1 MAARY
6 FSTFYSA
13 YAQKQHTVFVYDSEF
28 TGDISEITLQNV
40 ELNYPP
46 GQAGRFDTVLA
57 AELSAKI
64 IINTSELDTFVEDLA
79 GAPEGRFMLSLTQG
93 ITNLFIGYV
102 LPDLAQQEDTTI
114 EVGYVFDLRAT
125 DGLARLKTIP
135 YNNSGNPYE
144 GAQTF
149 IEHIFN
155 CLNKLPDVLGF
166 YASNNF
172 LLRTVVNWHAQ
183 QYTYASSIN
192 PLARARVPHR
202 AFYTIDTK
210 GNYVYRTCFEV
221 LEEICRAWGAR
232 MVYSEYAFYFVQIN
246 EYATPSAKTVFS
258 YTKTQTQTSQTVD
271 FRRTHNQADT
281 GSDLVRLGGG
291 IFRFF
296 PPLKNVQVDYKHIAT
311 RNFVAGWRFNDAA
324 LIDQVSSF
332 GQSARFS
339 FSGTIRAAVVD
350 VFDPPPG
357 EFPIYLIVNISIK
370 VNTQYLVRTAQVVGG
385 SIVYG
390 APEWTSTP
398 LPTNARYQVAIL
410 LSQSDREETIFEQF
424 ITPSL
429 LDEGEL
435 TFEIVS
441 FGLYKLDG
449 TASDILSIGTL
460 FVSTENLY
468 LELLFEGTLDNQ
480 ADIRRF
486 IATNNAPGNS
496 ATIEF
501 PTIIG
506 DGIGMNSP
514 GHIEVLNDDTE
525 WEISEGWRVGN
536 SGTFREFST
545 LLAAEIIRGQLTP
558 VRRYFGRYAIR
569 ETGRLMYA
577 HHVIS
582 RADGVMVFAGGRYIP
597 GFDEYDGEWFFI
609 TPQSSGWTDEPF
621 LDIPA
626 DQSPVANRPPG
637 GSSGSSGG
645 GTPTAPVRIFQQEFS
660 PAENDDTITIT
671 ANGGVLPTNPA
682 GIIVWLRGA
691 YVEPEYWTVNGSD
704 IEFTFTFG
712 DGDTVAV
719 MFFIQ

>member
-46 GQAGRFDTVLA
+46 GQAGRLDTVLA

-64 IINTSELDTFVEDLA
+64 IINSEELDTFVEDLA
-79 GAPEGRFMLSLTQG
+79 GAPEGRFMLSMTQG

-135 YNNSGNPYE
+135 YNNAGNPYTGE
-144 GAQTF
+144 QTF
-149 IEHIFN
+149 IQHIFN
-155 CLNKLPDVLGF
+155 CLNKLTDVLEF
-166 YASNNF
+166 YGTNNF
-172 LLRTVVNWHAQ
+172 FLRTVVNWHAQ
-183 QYTYASSIN
+183 QYTYASSID

-232 MVYSEYAFYFVQIN
+232 MTYSEYAFYFVQLN

-271 FRRTHNQADT
+271 FRRTHEQGNS
-281 GSDLVRLGGG
+281 GSDLVRLSGGV
-291 IFRFF
+291 FRFF
-296 PPLKNVQVDYKHIAT
+296 PPLKNVQIDYRHIAT
-311 RNFVAGWRFNDAA
+311 RNLLDWWNGGTPETGVILDDYN
-324 LIDQVSSF
+324 ST
-332 GQSARFS
+332 ARLN
-339 FSGTIRAAVVD
+339 FSGTFVYYVTD
-350 VFDPPPG
+350 VFEPADLPLW
-357 EFPIYLIVNISIK
+357 ISVNIKIK
-370 VNTQYLVRTAQVVGG
+370 VGPAYLRRGG
-385 SIVYG
+385 TISGGVPNYE
-390 APEWTSTP
+390 AMQWTSDSDD
-398 LPTNARYQVAIL
+398 RYTIFFPVFAEDVQ
-410 LSQSDREETIFEQF
+410 QSDLISF
-424 ITPSL
+424 ITPVFS
-429 LDEGEL
+429 EPGEL
-435 TFEIVS
+435 EFTLTVGQTYTSAGSLYTGILIAFI
-441 FGLYKLDG
+441 GLQNPYM
-449 TASDILSIGTL
+449 
-460 FVSTENLY
+460 
-468 LELLFEGTLDNQ
+468 ELLFEGTLSGQ
-480 ADIRRF
+480 SDIRRF
-486 IATNNAPGNS
+486 VAVNNTAGNS

-514 GHIEVLNDDTE
+514 GHIEVLNDGSE
-525 WEISEGWRVGN
+525 WEISEGWRVGS
-536 SGTFREFST
+536 SGTFREFSA

-558 VRRYFGRYAIR
+558 VRRYFGRYAVR

-626 DQSPVANRPPG
+626 DQGPTAGRPSG
-637 GSSGSSGG
+637 GSSGGSGG
-645 GTPTAPVRIFQQEFS
+645 GSTASPVRIFQQEFT

-682 GIIVWLRGA
+682 GIIVWLRGQ
-691 YVEPEYWTVNGSD
+691 YVEPDYWTVNGSD

-712 DGDTVAV
+712 DGDTVVV
-719 MFFIQ
+719 MFFVQ